1 MPGIR
6 RRRPLL
12 RAAGAAAVGR
22 AMYRAGERRGE
33 QEQEQEQSPST
44 YPPPGPARP
53 GLSEEAVSGLTELG
67 RLHEQGILTD
77 EEFERQKQRYLQ
89 ES

>member
-12 RAAGAAAVGR
+12 RAAGAAVVGR
-22 AMYRAGERRGE
+22 AAYRAGERRGTE
-33 QEQEQEQSPST
+33 AQARSPSS
-44 YPPPGPARP
+44 YPPQGSEPT
-53 GLSEEAVSGLTELG
+53 GLSEDALTGLQELG

-77 EEFERQKQRYLQ
+77 EEFERQKQRYLE